1 MPEQNNRKNRE
12 ETMTRPG
19 LEDQIDMFGRMTIA
33 LEEMEACRE
42 LAMLIPEVRTNMV
55 FAPPLVKT
63 PDEVLAIDGR
73 ITIINGMPRAAGRVR
88 FGTSEHMAR
97 LVIGLMKTDPSIRA
111 AIDFA
116 NPPGFAEWLTGY
128 CRKNGW
134 TLSLI
139 DRQNEPRELAAKEG
153 SSMSWKAKESV
164 QAAGGSVPKITCD
177 AGGMGKEPICVIV
190 GNEPIG
196 LARDLCGIAR
206 AYTRR
211 GK

>member
-1 MPEQNNRKNRE
+1 
-12 ETMTRPG
+12 MTRPG

-42 LAMLIPEVRTNMV
+42 LAVLIPEVRTNMV
-55 FAPPLVKT
+55 FAPPLVET

-73 ITIINGMPRAAGRVR
+73 ITIINGMPKAAGRIR
-88 FGTSEHMAR
+88 FGASGHMAR
-97 LVIGLMKTDPSIRA
+97 FIIGLMKTDPSIRA

-116 NPPGFAEWLTGY
+116 NPPVFTEWLSGY

-134 TLSLI
+134 TLSTI
-139 DRQNEPRELAAKEG
+139 NRQNEPQELAAKEG

-164 QAAGGSVPKITCD
+164 RVAGGSVPKIICD
-177 AGGMGKEPICVIV
+177 TGGMGKEPVCVIV
-190 GNEPIG
+190 GNEPIEV
-196 LARDLCGIAR
+196 ARDLCRIAR
-206 AYTRR
+206 AYAQR

>member
-1 MPEQNNRKNRE
+1 
-12 ETMTRPG
+12 MTRPG

-33 LEEMEACRE
+33 LEEIETCHE
-42 LAMLIPEVRTNMV
+42 LSVLIPEVRTNIV

-73 ITIINGMPRAAGRVR
+73 ITIINGIPRAAGRIR
-88 FGTSEHMAR
+88 FGASGHIAR

-116 NPPGFAEWLTGY
+116 NPPGFTEWLSGY

-134 TLSLI
+134 TLSRI
-139 DRQNEPRELAAKEG
+139 NRQNEPQELAAKEG
-153 SSMSWKAKESV
+153 SSMSWKARESV
-164 QAAGGSVPKITCD
+164 RVAEGSVPKIICD

-196 LARDLCGIAR
+196 LARHLCGIAR
-206 AYTRR
+206 AYAQR